1 MNEIKPS
8 PEHRAALE
16 ARLLA
21 RYDQIHPQ
29 PEENPMKNFAR
40 RHGFDL
46 LEFGSLK
53 TEEGCH
59 LNNLVFTYEIF
70 WIGAKLFDYRFEF
83 TATHCLR
90 NVQAHSAIPGF
101 RVMHAKFTNDH
112 LAFRQSFR
120 YTKRIK
126 SCTAFSAK
134 IAAYW
139 CSPSKVTKS
148 GLRDG

>member
-83 TATHCLR
+83 AATHGLG
-90 NVQAHSAIPGF
+90 NVQAHPAIPGF
-101 RVMHAKFTNDH
+101 RVVRAKFTNNH
-112 LAFRQSFR
+112 LASRHSFR
-120 YTKRIK
+120 YTKRIELI
-126 SCTAFSAK
+126 SSLSPRTFS
-134 IAAYW
+134 
-139 CSPSKVTKS
+139 
-148 GLRDG
+148 